1 MHTVGGTMKR
11 LVGLL
16 FTLCLLLPAFGGEA
30 TQTDWSGGDGVPGPV
45 ADWGDEFDAS
55 TDINWSEVPGEIG
68 LSRAALDPTIEHSVD
83 GDFDGASAVYAA
95 DIDGDD
101 DIDVVGAGS
110 NCDDITWWEN
120 DDGSG
125 TSWTEHTVDDTFDG
139 ARWVYAADVDGDDD
153 LDIIGAGFY
162 ADEIAWW
169 ENDDGS
175 GTSWT
180 KHSVDGDFDG
190 ALYVYAADVN
200 GDDDL
205 DILGA
210 GYYPD
215 DITWWENTD
224 GAGTSWTEHTVD
236 GAFDGA
242 ISVNAADVDGDGDM
256 DVLGAAWLLDD
267 ISWWEND
274 DGSGTSWTKHTVDDD
289 FDGPRSVYAAD
300 VDGDDD
306 LDILGAGF
314 YADEITW
321 WENDDG
327 SGTSWIEHTVESN
340 INGPESIYAADV
352 DGDGDM
358 DVLGAVRNAAVVIWW
373 ENHDGSGT
381 SWTKHTVDDPFDW
394 ARSVYAA
401 DVDGDDDLDIL
412 GAAREDDDITWWEVT
427 GFTDNGVLTSSILDT
442 ETDDLEWGAIDADA
456 AVPGDSDLAVEVR
469 GSADDGNMGDWYTV
483 DPGGD
488 DLSNYLDQDDR
499 YFQYRLTLEA
509 SSDNTQSPTFEYIN
523 VEWTD
528 TTDVEDVTL
537 FATAENDGVLLA
549 WTVTGDVPAAVRV
562 LRGEENPVAVSG
574 SLDGSTVRWLDRD
587 VEPGGSYVYW
597 LEVTDSD
604 GYVKR
609 FEPTEAVVVPEE
621 TQRLALEEPWP
632 NPADNSVSVAFNLPE
647 AQRVSLSVYDLAGRR
662 VTTLSEGELP
672 AGRHAV
678 SWDCAGEASGVYLLR
693 LETEGEALSRRVVV
707 GR

>member
-1 MHTVGGTMKR
+1 MKR

-30 TQTDWSGGDGVPGPV
+30 TQTNWSGGDGVTGPV
-45 ADWGDEFDAS
+45 TDWGDQFDAS
-55 TDINWSEVPGEIG
+55 TDINWTEVPGEIG
-68 LSRAALDPTIEHSVD
+68 LSRAALDPTIEHTVD
-83 GDFDGASAVYAA
+83 GDFAGAY
-95 DIDGDD
+95 
-101 DIDVVGAGS
+101 
-110 NCDDITWWEN
+110 
-120 DDGSG
+120 
-125 TSWTEHTVDDTFDG
+125 
-139 ARWVYAADVDGDDD
+139 
-153 LDIIGAGFY
+153 
-162 ADEIAWW
+162 
-169 ENDDGS
+169 
-175 GTSWT
+175 
-180 KHSVDGDFDG
+180 
-190 ALYVYAADVN
+190 
-200 GDDDL
+200 
-205 DILGA
+205 
-210 GYYPD
+210 
-215 DITWWENTD
+215 
-224 GAGTSWTEHTVD
+224 
-236 GAFDGA
+236 
-242 ISVNAADVDGDGDM
+242 
-256 DVLGAAWLLDD
+256 
-267 ISWWEND
+267 
-274 DGSGTSWTKHTVDDD
+274 
-289 FDGPRSVYAAD
+289 SVYAAD

-306 LDILGAGF
+306 LDVLGAAHW
-314 YADEITW
+314 ADNITW
-321 WENDDG
+321 WENTDG
-327 SGTSWIEHTVESN
+327 SGTSWTEHTVDGNFNAACSV
-340 INGPESIYAADV
+340 YAADV
-352 DGDGDM
+352 DGDDDL
-358 DVLGAVRNAAVVIWW
+358 DVLGAAYWADDITWW
-373 ENHDGSGT
+373 ENTDGSGT
-381 SWTKHTVDDPFDW
+381 SWTKHTVDGNFAGAASVYAADVDGDDDLDVLGAAYAADDITWWENTDGSGTSWTKHTVDGNFNGAYSVFAADVDGDDDLDVLGAADDADDITWWENDDDSGTSWTEHTVDGDFDG

-401 DVDGDDDLDIL
+401 DVDGDDDLDVL
-412 GAAREDDDITWWEVT
+412 GAAYDADDITWWENTDGSGTSWTEHTVDDDFRGNSVYAADMDGDDDLDVLGTAYTDDDITWWENTDGSGTSWTEHTVDGSFDAAYSVYAADVDGDGDLDVLGAATIADDITWWEVT

-442 ETDDLEWGAIDADA
+442 EANDLEWGAIDADA

-549 WTVTGDVPAAVRV
+549 WTPTGDTPSSIRV

-574 SLDGSTVRWLDRD
+574 SLDGSTVRWLDHG
-587 VEPGGSYVYW
+587 VSPGGSYTYW

-609 FEPTEAVVVPEE
+609 FGPTEAVVVPEQA
-621 TQRLALEEPWP
+621 QRLVLDEPWP
-632 NPADNSVSVAFNLPE
+632 NPADNSVSVAFSLPE

-662 VTTLSEGELP
+662 VATLSEGELP

-693 LETEGEALSRRVVV
+693 LETAGEALSRRVVV